1 MRAVA
6 ILLVVF
12 THIPMQNFF
21 TQVDNNTFSL
31 QRLFFV
37 LFQNGTVVF
46 VFISGYLFNLLN
58 KNLKYKDY
66 ILKKIKYVISP
77 YIIIFTCCL
86 FLRWQINP
94 DNIPLFLRHANPTT
108 TILLSYV
115 FNGWVLVPLWYI
127 PMITLFFI
135 AAPIIK
141 WITNSRHCLLFVLIS
156 LAISFVTLR
165 PWENYN
171 PTLSFI
177 HFFGIYLLGCFLA
190 KENSKITFTSN
201 KTTLTL
207 FLLFFLSIIGSY
219 RSLEKINLTSYF
231 ELQVIYKEIVID
243 WMTIQ
248 KTILCLILYSI
259 SQKKYTKSHWLIKLI
274 ADYSFGVFFI
284 HEILIILLFK
294 AWKLMTGVSST
305 NSITFIPTGFFVFTI
320 SILMVHIAKMILK
333 GKSRYVIGC

>member
-12 THIPMQNFF
+12 THIPMENFF
-21 TQVDNNTFSL
+21 IHIEKDTFSL
-31 QRLFFV
+31 QRLFYA

-58 KNLKYKDY
+58 KTLNYKNY
-66 ILKKIKYVISP
+66 LLKKVNYVILP

-86 FLRWQINP
+86 FFRWLTGIEK
-94 DNIPLFLRHANPTT
+94 IPLFLTYSNHIK

-115 FNGWVLVPLWYI
+115 FNGWVLAPLWFI

-135 AAPIIK
+135 TAPIIK
-141 WITNSRHCLLFVLIS
+141 FIVDSRYSVFYVFIS
-156 LAISFVTLR
+156 LIISFGTLR
-165 PWENYN
+165 PWASYN
-171 PTLSFI
+171 PALSFV

-190 KENSKITFTSN
+190 KGNADKLFSSN

-207 FLLFFLSIIGSY
+207 LVLFFVSITESY
-219 RSLEKINLTSYF
+219 KILGTYYPTSSLELQIISRKIF
-231 ELQVIYKEIVID
+231 ID

-248 KTILCLILYSI
+248 KTILCLLLYGF
-259 SQKKYTKSHWLIKLI
+259 SQKKYTKSYSLIKLI

-284 HEILIILLFK
+284 HGIILAFYLK
-294 AWKLMTGVSST
+294 ALKITTEASST
-305 NSITFIPTGFFVFTI
+305 NSITFIPTGIFIFTI
-320 SILMVHIAKMILK
+320 SMIIVYIAKIILK
-333 GKSRYVIGC
+333 GKSKYVIGC